1 MASRT
6 HRVTVLVISQLLNYA
21 VQIFTPIL
29 LVRILNKAAYGQYQ
43 EFFVYVTLISVFINF
58 SIVDNILYFVPKDS
72 QYENK
77 YVSNSAFL
85 LLFTT
90 SIGSVVVYLLK
101 DYFLSINNLFI
112 FLSKFKFY
120 RQVLACKE
128 KI

>member
-58 SIVDNILYFVPKDS
+58 SIVDNILYFV
-72 QYENK
+72 
-77 YVSNSAFL
+77 V
-85 LLFTT
+85 
-90 SIGSVVVYLLK
+90 
-101 DYFLSINNLFI
+101 LFI
-112 FLSKFKFY
+112 VIIITCISNVCVTNLIIRIIS
-120 RQVLACKE
+120 
-128 KI
+128 